1 MIMPNDEKS
10 MAIVNNGVWMMVTP
24 INAVWMIIMT
34 NEWKGHS
41 HQKAILLPVQISDA
55 QNK

>member
-1 MIMPNDEKS
+1 MPNDEKS